1 MDFNTEK
8 RKHAVSSFEK
18 YFFKLINKS
27 VYVKTME
34 YLRKRVKVTLVNDT
48 KDYKNMEESQ
58 ILFQRRYLTKIA
70 SLFLKFNQF

>member
-34 YLRKRVKVTLVNDT
+34 YLRKRVKVTLMILKT
-48 KDYKNMEESQ
+48 IKIWKN
-58 ILFQRRYLTKIA
+58 A
-70 SLFLKFNQF
+70 KFCFKEDI

>member
-8 RKHAVSSFEK
+8 RKHAVISFEK

-27 VYVKTME
+27 VYVKSME

-48 KDYKNMEESQ
+48 KDYKNMEERQ

>member
-8 RKHAVSSFEK
+8 RKHAVRSFEK

-34 YLRKRVKVTLVNDT
+34 YLRKRVKVTLVNDN
-48 KDYKNMEESQ
+48 KDYKNMEERQ